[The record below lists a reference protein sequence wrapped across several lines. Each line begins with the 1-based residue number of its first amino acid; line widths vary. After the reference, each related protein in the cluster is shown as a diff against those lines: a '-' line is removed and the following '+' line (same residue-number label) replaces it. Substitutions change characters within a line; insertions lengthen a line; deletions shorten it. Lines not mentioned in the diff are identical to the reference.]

1 MGISDYQ
8 RRKSREIFNIRNHN
22 TNTKKRRHSSA
33 GEASNLGSSGSSG
46 GGAGGDNNRR
56 KNNKRRR
63 FSTFVRFPGLSSTP
77 LRLTSSSS
85 SSSQR
90 RRISSSSL
98 SPAVQNQRRRLQLLM
113 MGKTTP
119 ATTTTTTAPATSSKM
134 DGTVDDIAAD
144 AATTEGSESDLLN
157 LHPKTVMK
165 VKMCVSKTIR
175 GGEHNVMNIV
185 REVENDMNSI
195 DAYAN
200 QFASSGGSR
209 GGASG
214 NNNIGR
220 FLPPSMFGRKKRE
233 EEHLTARRYEWTNT
247 FRQLCNTP
255 DIRDVKTT
263 RWSEVRPILERVV
276 VFPTKVEEAEAEEIE
291 QEEEEDVVGLELAKS
306 AGAADSLI
314 LENDDDDGEASESLK
329 TKYSKKL
336 EATLAQLSISSDFS
350 SANNKWRKVE
360 EAARSISL
368 QNVDDESLQ
377 RQASIKQMDLQF
389 DVRLDTQDKKDQ
401 AFRESSVVKEIE
413 ERQKAKE
420 AEKRAKSLMRPLSDE
435 ELERIEDVVHG
446 SLTYNSVVAQDGSDS
461 VQQSSMHTL
470 QPGQWVGDE
479 VIHYFYLMLSK
490 RDKEMCEKDPSRKP
504 SHFFKSFFMTKLLNE
519 GHATK
524 DGQYEY
530 SNVKRWS
537 KKVPGK
543 DLFGLNKILFPINMG
558 NAHWIAACIFM
569 EKKRIEIFDSMGGS
583 GRVYLDALF
592 QYIKDEHKAKKGSP
606 LPDEDQWELVPT
618 QRDTPR
624 QRNGY
629 DCGVFTCMF
638 ADFVS
643 KDCPLIF
650 NQDHINQCR
659 HRIAL
664 SILNGKA
671 IM

>member
-1 MGISDYQ
+1 MA
-8 RRKSREIFNIRNHN
+8 E
-22 TNTKKRRHSSA
+22 
-33 GEASNLGSSGSSG
+33 EASNLGGLSNG
-46 GGAGGDNNRR
+46 GGGDNNSP

-63 FSTFVRFPGLSSTP
+63 FSTFSRFPVLSSKPLQLTP
-77 LRLTSSSS
+77 SSSS
-85 SSSQR
+85 PQRRQINSSSFF
-90 RRISSSSL
+90 SS
-98 SPAVQNQRRRLQLLM
+98 VQNQRRRLHLLM
-113 MGKTTP
+113 MGKTTT
-119 ATTTTTTAPATSSKM
+119 ATTTSSSKTN
-134 DGTVDDIAAD
+134 GTVDAAAD
-144 AATTEGSESDLLN
+144 TTNAEEGSESSDLLN
-157 LHPKTVMK
+157 LHPKTVRK
-165 VKMCVSKTIR
+165 VMMCVSKTIR

-185 REVENDMNSI
+185 REVENDMDSM

-200 QFASSGGSR
+200 QFVSLGGGGS
-209 GGASG
+209 GAWG
-214 NNNIGR
+214 EKNYNNNIGHLFPGPSI
-220 FLPPSMFGRKKRE
+220 FLGRKKRD
-233 EEHLTARRYEWTNT
+233 EEHLTARRYEWADT
-247 FRQLCNTP
+247 FRQLRNTP
-255 DIRDVKTT
+255 DIRDIKTMS
-263 RWSEVRPILERVV
+263 WSEVKPILQRVV
-276 VFPTKVEEAEAEEIE
+276 AFPAKDEETVEEIE
-291 QEEEEDVVGLELAKS
+291 EDEEAGLAVARSAVAGDVLNV
-306 AGAADSLI
+306 
-314 LENDDDDGEASESLK
+314 DDDDDDDCNGGVASESLK
-329 TKYSKKL
+329 TKHSKKL
-336 EATLAQLSISSDFS
+336 EAKLAQLSITSNFS

-360 EAARSISL
+360 EVGRSLISL
-368 QNVDDESLQ
+368 QDVDDESLY

-389 DVRLDTQDKKDQ
+389 DARLDTQDKKDQ
-401 AFRESSVVKEIE
+401 AFRESSVVKEIA

-420 AEKRAKSLMRPLSDE
+420 AQERAKSLMRPLSDE

-446 SLTYNSVVAQDGSDS
+446 SLPYDAVVAQDGSDS

-524 DGQYEY
+524 DGQYDY

-537 KKVPGK
+537 KKVHGK
-543 DLFGLNKILFPINMG
+543 DLFGLNKIFFPINMG

-592 QYIKDEHKAKKGSP
+592 QYIKDEHQAKKGSP

-624 QRNGY
+624 QRNGF